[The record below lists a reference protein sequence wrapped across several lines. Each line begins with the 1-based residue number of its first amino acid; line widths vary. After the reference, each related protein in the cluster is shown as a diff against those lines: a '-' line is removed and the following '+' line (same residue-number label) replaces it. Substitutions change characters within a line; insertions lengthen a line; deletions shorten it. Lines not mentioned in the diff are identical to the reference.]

1 MGLLSFDSGA
11 RLPLAALPLAPQAAA
26 DLDSPRA
33 RSAAAPAGFRGCQ
46 YLLASESQLWH
57 MAYRCGRCADNQ
69 GSLSPAPCSA
79 SLSLTTRRP
88 ARPGWSEGASG
99 RQLTADLS
107 FKRSVAAIDS
117 GLGEWAA
124 EQT

>member
-1 MGLLSFDSGA
+1 MLPNKGALSSDHGMWAAGVGLLSFDSGA

-57 MAYRCGRCADNQ
+57 MAYRCGCRPDNQ
-69 GSLSPAPCSA
+69 
-79 SLSLTTRRP
+79 
-88 ARPGWSEGASG
+88 
-99 RQLTADLS
+99 
-107 FKRSVAAIDS
+107 
-117 GLGEWAA
+117 
-124 EQT
+124 